1 MLCNRTMDMEKEFP
15 RSTASFNE
23 LARIFS
29 YNRAHSLDIRD
40 EGEKVEDGIIIH
52 DVSYA
57 GFAQERI
64 PAFLVEP
71 LGEGTRAGIVF
82 VHPGP
87 GNRST
92 FLDEAKQLAGK
103 GASCLLIN
111 APRSDGSRF
120 ASRVMVSSD
129 EELRSWYIQMV
140 VDFYRSVD
148 LLTTSPQ
155 VDAHRIGYVGHS
167 FGALFGGI
175 LAGVDTRITSFVLTA
190 GVGSFT
196 DVALLNIPSLA
207 GERLKKFR
215 AVMDPV
221 DPIHYF
227 GHAPPSAIFFQFGTD
242 DTFFTRQKFL
252 DFFDAAGNPKL
263 ISWYEADH
271 YLNSTARRDRCEW
284 LSTRLNLSLETPV

>member
-1 MLCNRTMDMEKEFP
+1 MEKEFP

-29 YNRAHSLDIRD
+29 YDRTLSLDARVAGKKD
-40 EGEKVEDGIIIH
+40 EDGITIH
-52 DVSYA
+52 DISYA

-64 PAFLVEP
+64 DAFLVEP
-71 LGEGTRAGIVF
+71 LGERPRAGIVF

-92 FLDEAKQLAGK
+92 FLDEAKQLAGR
-103 GASCLLIN
+103 GASCLLVD
-111 APRSDGSRF
+111 APWSDSARF
-120 ASRVMVSSD
+120 ASRVMTLSD
-129 EELRSWYIQMV
+129 QELRSWYIRMV
-140 VDFYRSVD
+140 IDFCRSVD
-148 LLTTSPQ
+148 LLTTSSY

-175 LAGVDTRITSFVLTA
+175 LAGIDARISFVVLMA

-207 GERLKKFR
+207 GERLKKFQ

-221 DPIHYF
+221 DPIHYLR
-227 GHAPPSAIFFQFGTD
+227 HAPPSAVFFQFGMN

-252 DFFDAAGNPKL
+252 DFFNAAGDPKL
-263 ISWYEADH
+263 IRWYETDH
-271 YLNSTARRDRCEW
+271 YLDTTARKDRVEW
-284 LSTRLNLSLETPV
+284 LSIKLNLILKPSSKGG